1 MIEKNESKQEKEKT
15 GIRKKVW
22 EEGSKI
28 DYLANSASTME
39 CTGLLHRPAEN
50 EAESEAYGEVYHFLA
65 PEEKE

>member
-1 MIEKNESKQEKEKT
+1 MMKKNHMKNDTVSEKQENR
-15 GIRKKVW
+15 IW

-28 DYLANSASTME
+28 DYLSNSASMME

-50 EAESEAYGEVYHFLA
+50 EAENEAYGEVYHFLA